1 MNDGNNNYLKKPLL
15 RRLANMS
22 KKTKEKERYPLAT
35 GFLSKGNLYFNHNC
49 KFVKEHSS
57 YNKLGVA
64 LMDFAWLDYDLLQKI
79 FSIMWSRYILHKN
92 NGDDYDTIAFSILKT
107 CDRFLRVNSYLF
119 IYIMVAM
126 DILMDSNIDR
136 RIFTYE
142 NEVSELD
149 ALAINDQDPS
159 CEMSYD
165 DKQELLDLLI
175 ICIKERQSIVEDALN
190 KILADENNDAG
201 QSAMKRLCRLQE
213 EDEFFRKYWHSNFET
228 RIDRITEDA
237 NVYANL
243 TILSTIDDMMRYE
256 LVQIILR
263 NVKYKRCQS
272 CGKLFLPVRRKNALY
287 CNRIMP
293 GQKRPCSE
301 VGANLV
307 AVEKRNA
314 HPVLRTYRQA
324 YNRMYK
330 RAQEEYMGWSDFHK
344 WNEQAVN
351 KRNTCQAGNL
361 SYNDFMKWIDETSR
375 QR

>member
-1 MNDGNNNYLKKPLL
+1 
-15 RRLANMS
+15 MS
-22 KKTKEKERYPLAT
+22 KQAKEKERTPLAT
-35 GFLSKGNLYFNHNC
+35 GFLSKGNLYFSH
-49 KFVKEHSS
+49 KYKLVKEHSS
-57 YNKLGVA
+57 YNKLGIA
-64 LMDFAWLDYDLLQKI
+64 LMDFVWLDSDLLQKI

-92 NGDDYDTIAFSILKT
+92 NGDDDTIAFSILKT

-119 IYIMVAM
+119 VYMMAAM
-126 DILMDSNIDR
+126 DILLDSIIDW

-142 NEVSELD
+142 NELADFD
-149 ALAINDQDPS
+149 ALASNS
-159 CEMSYD
+159 EMSYD
-165 DKQELLDLLI
+165 DKQELLHLLI
-175 ICIKERQSIVEDALN
+175 DCIKERQSIVEDALN
-190 KILADENNDAG
+190 KILADENIDSG
-201 QSAMKRLCRLQE
+201 QTAMKRLCRLQE

-228 RIDRITEDA
+228 RIGRVIEDA
-237 NVYANL
+237 NIYANL
-243 TILSTIDDMMRYE
+243 TVLNTIDDMMRYE
-256 LVQIILR
+256 LIQIILR

-314 HPVLRTYRQA
+314 HPVLRIYRQA

-330 RAQEEYMGWSDFHK
+330 RAQEGYMDWSGFHK
-344 WNEQAVN
+344 WNEQAVK
-351 KRNTCQAGNL
+351 KRDACNAEFL
-361 SYNDFMKWIDETSR
+361 SYSEFEKWIDKASR